1 MTILFTRAIVVIAGT
16 LMCFSALA
24 GNAADKVTGS
34 FRHAAPVN
42 DPGDVIYSK
51 YISAHEAL
59 GGRPQLGFIYLVRPD
74 GHTWEYIDLADTK
87 NACVNVHADGE
98 ARIGGLVTDGIGPGL
113 GRYFGWA
120 LQDNGEPGRMSDLTT
135 TLRFDD
141 AEKLFAWCIS
151 GDTDWANAI
160 WPHIVVAGNLK
171 VHNFGSDAD

>member
-1 MTILFTRAIVVIAGT
+1 MTVLFTRASLVIAGT
-16 LMCFSALA
+16 LMSFSAFA
-24 GNAADKVTGS
+24 GNAADKVTGD

-51 YISAHEAL
+51 HISAHEAL
-59 GGRPQLGFIYLVRPD
+59 AGRPQRGFIYFVRPD
-74 GHTWEYIDLADTK
+74 GHTWEYIDLADTD
-87 NACVNVHADGE
+87 NACVNVYADGE

-135 TLRFDD
+135 TLRFDN
-141 AEKLFAWCIS
+141 AENLFAWCIT
-151 GDTDWANAI
+151 GDTNYAI
-160 WPHIVVAGNLK
+160 TIAPHIVVAGNLK